1 MAIQKSST
9 KTALD
14 LGNFESVVDEKL
26 NSIFQRLTK
35 NQTIIDKSISYAL
48 SNPGKRIRPTLVFL
62 VGDFLG
68 IETSRLESI
77 AGAIELIH
85 TYSLVHDDLPC
96 MDDDDLRRGK
106 PTLHKKF
113 NESTAVLAGD
123 ALQTLA
129 FNLILDDKNLNIS
142 EKHDLLSDLA
152 KRIGPEGMVLG
163 QNLDIEYEKKN
174 PSFDEIME
182 MNRLK
187 TGLLIEFS
195 ILSPFYLK
203 GDLTK
208 DWYQLAK
215 NIGVS
220 FQLIDDMLDLS
231 ETTEK
236 IGKTA
241 KKDLK
246 NNKKTIPI
254 CFGIDKTIIEV
265 DKFKESTME
274 ICEKLC
280 LNNHPLSAFI
290 DSLFSRKF

>member
-14 LGNFESVVDEKL
+14 LGNFESIVDEKL
-26 NSIFQRLTK
+26 NSIFQRVTK
-35 NQTIIDKSISYAL
+35 NQTTIDRSISYAL
-48 SNPGKRIRPTLVFL
+48 SSPGKRIRPTLVFL

-96 MDDDDLRRGK
+96 MDDDELRRGK

-129 FNLILDDKNLNIS
+129 FNLILEDKNLNVT
-142 EKHDLLSDLA
+142 EKQDLLSDLA

-174 PSFDEIME
+174 PSFNEIME

-195 ILSPFYLK
+195 ILSSFHLK

-215 NIGVS
+215 NIGIS

>member
-62 VGDFLG
+62 VGNFLG

-129 FNLILDDKNLNIS
+129 FNLILDDINLNIS

-174 PSFDEIME
+174 PSFDDIME

-195 ILSPFYLK
+195 ILSSFYLK

-215 NIGVS
+215 NIGIS

-254 CFGIDKTIIEV
+254 CFGIDKTMIEV

>member
-1 MAIQKSST
+1 MVIQKSST
-9 KTALD
+9 KTALE
-14 LGNFESVVDEKL
+14 LNNFESLVDKRL
-26 NSIFQRLTK
+26 NSIFQKLIK
-35 NQTIIDKSISYAL
+35 NETTIDESISYAL

-68 IETSRLESI
+68 VEASRLESV

-129 FNLILDDKNLNIS
+129 FNLILDDKNLKIS

-215 NIGVS
+215 NIGIS

-254 CFGIDKTIIEV
+254 CFGIDKTMIEV

>member
-129 FNLILDDKNLNIS
+129 FNLILDDINLNIS

-215 NIGVS
+215 NIGIS

-254 CFGIDKTIIEV
+254 CFGIDKTMIEV
-265 DKFKESTME
+265 DNFKECTME
-274 ICEKLC
+274 ICKKLC

>member
-129 FNLILDDKNLNIS
+129 FNLILDDINLNIS

-174 PSFDEIME
+174 TSFDEIME

-215 NIGVS
+215 NIGIS

-254 CFGIDKTIIEV
+254 CFGIDKTMIEV

>member
-1 MAIQKSST
+1 MATQKSSK
-9 KTALD
+9 KTVLD
-14 LGNFESVVDEKL
+14 LENFESLVDERL
-26 NSIFQRLTK
+26 NSIFQRVVK
-35 NQTIIDKSISYAL
+35 NQTKIDESIYYAL

-77 AGAIELIH
+77 AGAVELIH

-106 PTLHKKF
+106 PTLHKRF

-129 FNLILDDKNLNIS
+129 FNLILEDKNLDS
-142 EKHDLLSDLA
+142 TEKSDLLSDLA
-152 KRIGPEGMVLG
+152 KKIGPEGMVLG
-163 QNLDIEYEKKN
+163 QNLDIEYENKN
-174 PSFDEIME
+174 PSFNEIME

-195 ILSPFYLK
+195 ILSSFYLK

-208 DWYQLAK
+208 EWKQLAE
-215 NIGVS
+215 NVGLS
-220 FQLIDDMLDLS
+220 FQLIDDVLDLS
-231 ETTEK
+231 ETTEI

-254 CFGIDKTIIEV
+254 CFGINKTSIEI

>member
-35 NQTIIDKSISYAL
+35 NQTTIDKSISYAL

-142 EKHDLLSDLA
+142 EKQDLLSDLA

-163 QNLDIEYEKKN
+163 QTLDIEYEQKN
-174 PSFDEIME
+174 PTFDEIMK

-195 ILSPFYLK
+195 ILSSFYLK

-215 NIGVS
+215 NIGIS

-241 KKDLK
+241 KKDLE

-254 CFGIDKTIIEV
+254 CFGIDKTMIEV

>member
-14 LGNFESVVDEKL
+14 LSNFESVVDEKL

-129 FNLILDDKNLNIS
+129 FNLILDDINLNIS

-182 MNRLK
+182 MNKLK

-215 NIGVS
+215 NIGIS

-254 CFGIDKTIIEV
+254 CFGIDKTMIEV
-265 DKFKESTME
+265 DKFKDSTME

>member
-26 NSIFQRLTK
+26 NSIFQRLTN

-68 IETSRLESI
+68 IETPRLESI

-215 NIGVS
+215 NIGIS

-254 CFGIDKTIIEV
+254 CFGIDKTTIEV

>member
-68 IETSRLESI
+68 IETPRLESI

-215 NIGVS
+215 NIGIS
-220 FQLIDDMLDLS
+220 FQLIDDLLDLS

-254 CFGIDKTIIEV
+254 CFGIDKTMIEV

>member
-14 LGNFESVVDEKL
+14 LDNFESVVDEKL
-26 NSIFQRLTK
+26 NSIFQKLTK
-35 NQTIIDKSISYAL
+35 NQTTIDKSISYAL

-142 EKHDLLSDLA
+142 EKHELLSDLA

-215 NIGVS
+215 NIGIS
-220 FQLIDDMLDLS
+220 FQLIDDILDLS

-254 CFGIDKTIIEV
+254 CFGIDKTMIEV

>member
-1 MAIQKSST
+1 MVIQKSST
-9 KTALD
+9 KTALELD
-14 LGNFESVVDEKL
+14 NFESLVDKRL
-26 NSIFQRLTK
+26 NSIFQKLIK
-35 NQTIIDKSISYAL
+35 NQNTIDESISYAL

-68 IETSRLESI
+68 IEASRLESV

-106 PTLHKKF
+106 PTLHKQF

-129 FNLILDDKNLNIS
+129 FNLILEDENLDS
-142 EKHDLLSDLA
+142 TEKQELLSDLA

-174 PSFDEIME
+174 PSFDEIIE

-195 ILSPFYLK
+195 ILSSFYLK

-215 NIGVS
+215 NIGIS
-220 FQLIDDMLDLS
+220 FQLIDDLLDLS

-265 DKFKESTME
+265 DKFKKSTME
-274 ICEKLC
+274 ICKKLC

>member
-68 IETSRLESI
+68 IETPRLESI

-129 FNLILDDKNLNIS
+129 FNLILDDINLNIS

-195 ILSPFYLK
+195 ILSSFYLK

-254 CFGIDKTIIEV
+254 CFGIDKTMIEV

-290 DSLFSRKF
+290 DTFFSRKF

>member
-62 VGDFLG
+62 VGDYLG

-123 ALQTLA
+123 ALQPLA

-174 PSFDEIME
+174 PSFDEIIE

-195 ILSPFYLK
+195 ILSSFYLK

-215 NIGVS
+215 NIGIS

-254 CFGIDKTIIEV
+254 CFGIDKTTIEV

>member
-14 LGNFESVVDEKL
+14 LGNFESIVDEKL
-26 NSIFQRLTK
+26 NSIFQRVTK
-35 NQTIIDKSISYAL
+35 NQTTIDRSISYAL
-48 SNPGKRIRPTLVFL
+48 SSPGKRIRPTLVFL

-96 MDDDDLRRGK
+96 MDDDELRRGK

-129 FNLILDDKNLNIS
+129 FNLILEDKNLNVT
-142 EKHDLLSDLA
+142 EKQDLLSDLA

-174 PSFDEIME
+174 PSFNEIME

-195 ILSPFYLK
+195 ILSSFHLK

-215 NIGVS
+215 NIGIS

-246 NNKKTIPI
+246 NDKKTIPI
-254 CFGIDKTIIEV
+254 CFGIDKTNIEV

-274 ICEKLC
+274 ICKKLC
-280 LNNHPLSAFI
+280 LNNHPLSAYI

>member
-1 MAIQKSST
+1 MVIQKSST

-129 FNLILDDKNLNIS
+129 FNLILDEKNLNIS

-215 NIGVS
+215 NIGIS

-241 KKDLK
+241 KKDLE

-254 CFGIDKTIIEV
+254 CFGIDKTMIEV

>member
-14 LGNFESVVDEKL
+14 LGNFESVVDKKL
-26 NSIFQRLTK
+26 NSIFQRVTK
-35 NQTIIDKSISYAL
+35 NRTTIDKSISYAL

-195 ILSPFYLK
+195 ILSSFYLK

-215 NIGVS
+215 NIGIS

-254 CFGIDKTIIEV
+254 CFGIDKTMIEV

>member
-68 IETSRLESI
+68 IETPRLESI

-254 CFGIDKTIIEV
+254 CFGIDKTMIEV

-274 ICEKLC
+274 ICEK
-280 LNNHPLSAFI
+280 PSSIGFY
-290 DSLFSRKF
+290 

>member
-35 NQTIIDKSISYAL
+35 NQTIIDKSISYSL

-68 IETSRLESI
+68 IETPRLESI

-208 DWYQLAK
+208 HWYQLAK
-215 NIGVS
+215 NIGIS
-220 FQLIDDMLDLS
+220 FQLIDDILDLS

-254 CFGIDKTIIEV
+254 CFGIDKTMIEV

>member
-35 NQTIIDKSISYAL
+35 NQTTIDKSISYAL

-68 IETSRLESI
+68 IETPRLESI

-129 FNLILDDKNLNIS
+129 FTLILDDKNLNIS

-215 NIGVS
+215 NIGIS
-220 FQLIDDMLDLS
+220 FQLIDDILDLS

-254 CFGIDKTIIEV
+254 CFGIDKTMIEIN
-265 DKFKESTME
+265 KFKESTME

>member
-35 NQTIIDKSISYAL
+35 NQTTIDKSISYAL

-68 IETSRLESI
+68 IETPRLESI

-215 NIGVS
+215 NIGIS

-254 CFGIDKTIIEV
+254 CFGIDKTMIEV

>member
-62 VGDFLG
+62 VGDYLG

-129 FNLILDDKNLNIS
+129 FNLILDDKNLDIS
-142 EKHDLLSDLA
+142 EKHDLLSDLS

-174 PSFDEIME
+174 PSFDDIME

-215 NIGVS
+215 NIGIS

-254 CFGIDKTIIEV
+254 CFGIDKTMIEV

>member
-35 NQTIIDKSISYAL
+35 NQTTIDKSISYAL

-129 FNLILDDKNLNIS
+129 FNLILDDINLNIS

-215 NIGVS
+215 NIGIS
-220 FQLIDDMLDLS
+220 FQLIDDILDLS

-254 CFGIDKTIIEV
+254 CFGIDKTMIEV

>member
-68 IETSRLESI
+68 IETPRLESI

-215 NIGVS
+215 NIGIS

-254 CFGIDKTIIEV
+254 CFGIDKTMIEV

>member
-68 IETSRLESI
+68 IETPRLESI

-129 FNLILDDKNLNIS
+129 FNLILDDINLNIS

-215 NIGVS
+215 NIGIS
-220 FQLIDDMLDLS
+220 FQLIDDLLDLS

-254 CFGIDKTIIEV
+254 CFGIDKTMIEV

>member
-1 MAIQKSST
+1 MVIQKSST
-9 KTALD
+9 KTALELD
-14 LGNFESVVDEKL
+14 NFESLVDKRL
-26 NSIFQRLTK
+26 NSIFQKLIK
-35 NQTIIDKSISYAL
+35 NQTTIDESISYAL

-68 IETSRLESI
+68 IEVSRLESV

-129 FNLILDDKNLNIS
+129 FNLILEDENLDS
-142 EKHDLLSDLA
+142 TEKQELLSDLA

-174 PSFDEIME
+174 PSFDEIIE

-195 ILSPFYLK
+195 ILSSFYLK

-215 NIGVS
+215 NIGIS
-220 FQLIDDMLDLS
+220 FQLIDDLLDLS

-265 DKFKESTME
+265 DKFKKSTME
-274 ICEKLC
+274 ICKKLC

>member
-68 IETSRLESI
+68 IETPRLESI

-174 PSFDEIME
+174 ASFDEIME

-215 NIGVS
+215 NIGIS
-220 FQLIDDMLDLS
+220 FQLIDDILDLS

-254 CFGIDKTIIEV
+254 CFGIDKTMIEV

>member
-35 NQTIIDKSISYAL
+35 NQTTIDKSISYAL

-142 EKHDLLSDLA
+142 EKQDLLSDLA
-152 KRIGPEGMVLG
+152 KRIGPGGMVLG
-163 QNLDIEYEKKN
+163 QNLDIEYEQKN
-174 PSFDEIME
+174 PTFDEIMK

-195 ILSPFYLK
+195 ILSSFYLK

-215 NIGVS
+215 NIGIS

-241 KKDLK
+241 KKDLE

-254 CFGIDKTIIEV
+254 CFGIDKTMIEV

>member
-14 LGNFESVVDEKL
+14 LGNFESVVDKKL
-26 NSIFQRLTK
+26 NSIFQRVTK
-35 NQTIIDKSISYAL
+35 NRTTIDKSISYAL

-68 IETSRLESI
+68 IETPRLESI

-129 FNLILDDKNLNIS
+129 FNLILDDINLNIS

-215 NIGVS
+215 NIGIS

-254 CFGIDKTIIEV
+254 CFGIDKTMIEV

>member
-35 NQTIIDKSISYAL
+35 NQTTIDKSISYAL

-68 IETSRLESI
+68 IETPRLESI

-129 FNLILDDKNLNIS
+129 FNLILDDINLNIS

-215 NIGVS
+215 NIGIS
-220 FQLIDDMLDLS
+220 FQLIDDILDLS

-254 CFGIDKTIIEV
+254 CFGIDKTMIEV

-274 ICEKLC
+274 ICKKLC

>member
-14 LGNFESVVDEKL
+14 LDNFESVVDEKL
-26 NSIFQRLTK
+26 NSIFQKLTK
-35 NQTIIDKSISYAL
+35 NQTTIDKSISYAL

-129 FNLILDDKNLNIS
+129 FNLILDDINLNIS

-215 NIGVS
+215 NIGIS
-220 FQLIDDMLDLS
+220 FQLIDDILDLS

-254 CFGIDKTIIEV
+254 CFGIDKTMIEV

>member
-68 IETSRLESI
+68 IETPRLESI

-129 FNLILDDKNLNIS
+129 FNLILDDINLNIS
-142 EKHDLLSDLA
+142 EKHVLLSDLA

-195 ILSPFYLK
+195 ILSPFHLK

-215 NIGVS
+215 NIGIS

-254 CFGIDKTIIEV
+254 CFGIDKTMIEV

>member
-14 LGNFESVVDEKL
+14 LGNFESVVDKKL
-26 NSIFQRLTK
+26 NSIFQRVTK
-35 NQTIIDKSISYAL
+35 NRTTIDKSISYAL

-129 FNLILDDKNLNIS
+129 FNLILDEKNLNIS

-163 QNLDIEYEKKN
+163 QNLDIEYEKEN

-215 NIGVS
+215 NIGIS

>member
-35 NQTIIDKSISYAL
+35 NQTTIDKSISYAL

-142 EKHDLLSDLA
+142 EKQDLLSDLA

-163 QNLDIEYEKKN
+163 QNLDIEYEQKN
-174 PSFDEIME
+174 PTFDEIME

-195 ILSPFYLK
+195 ILSSFYLK

-215 NIGVS
+215 NIGIS

-241 KKDLK
+241 KKDLE

-254 CFGIDKTIIEV
+254 CFGIDKTMIEV

>member
-14 LGNFESVVDEKL
+14 LGKFESVVDEKL
-26 NSIFQRLTK
+26 NSIFQKLTK
-35 NQTIIDKSISYAL
+35 NQTTIDKSISYAL

-195 ILSPFYLK
+195 ILSSFYLK

-215 NIGVS
+215 NIGIS

-254 CFGIDKTIIEV
+254 CFGIDKTMIEV

>member
-14 LGNFESVVDEKL
+14 LGNFESVVDKKL
-26 NSIFQRLTK
+26 NSIFQRVTK
-35 NQTIIDKSISYAL
+35 NRTTIDKSISYAL

-163 QNLDIEYEKKN
+163 QNLDIEYEKEN

-215 NIGVS
+215 NIGIS

-290 DSLFSRKF
+290 DSLFSREF

>member
-35 NQTIIDKSISYAL
+35 NQTTIDKSISYAL

-68 IETSRLESI
+68 IETPRLESI

-129 FNLILDDKNLNIS
+129 FNLILDDINLNIS

-215 NIGVS
+215 NIGIS

-254 CFGIDKTIIEV
+254 CFGIDKTMIEV

-274 ICEKLC
+274 ICKKLC

>member
-68 IETSRLESI
+68 IETPRLESI

-129 FNLILDDKNLNIS
+129 FNLILDDINLNIS

-215 NIGVS
+215 NIGIS

-254 CFGIDKTIIEV
+254 CFGIDKTMIEV

>member
-68 IETSRLESI
+68 IETPRLESI

-142 EKHDLLSDLA
+142 EKHELLSDLA

-215 NIGVS
+215 NIGIS

-254 CFGIDKTIIEV
+254 CFGIDKTMIEV